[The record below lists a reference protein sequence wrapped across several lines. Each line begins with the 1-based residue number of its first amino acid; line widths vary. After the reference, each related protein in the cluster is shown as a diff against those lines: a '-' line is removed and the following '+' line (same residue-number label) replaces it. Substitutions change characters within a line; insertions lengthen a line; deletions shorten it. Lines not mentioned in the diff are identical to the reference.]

1 MKICLAASAGGH
13 LTQLLKIN
21 GVCQGYDVFYVSS
34 VDVVLDKLQK
44 FGRTYIVGECNRE
57 HVLRT
62 ITVLFKTL
70 KIIIKERPGVVIS
83 TVGNKFSEIQS
94 LLNNKNM
101 SIVYNA
107 SDAVYELTGHIEVG
121 GDEGLKENSHYEKTE
136 PFNIMCSLGEVRKSD
151 LF

>member
-83 TVGNKFSEIQS
+83 TGAAPG
-94 LLNNKNM
+94 LLCC
-101 SIVYNA
+101 
-107 SDAVYELTGHIEVG
+107 L
-121 GDEGLKENSHYEKTE
+121 
-136 PFNIMCSLGEVRKSD
+136 
-151 LF
+151 